1 MAESKNNEYFQ
12 IRIYELVSLI
22 RDLEKEQKQQPPIA
36 EGQQQIQLQP
46 PQQQQQPGGTTLE
59 NWDASD
65 CLSYIPKRGPTLRS
79 KAEKRRARR
88 ERRRVHGRGQ
98 AQRPRSPEPG
108 RPIPGQEQL
117 PNDMGWLEEYIR
129 IREAKRAEE
138 QANNSG
144 RIINII
150 L

>member
-1 MAESKNNEYFQ
+1 MGLRGGAKT
-12 IRIYELVSLI
+12 
-22 RDLEKEQKQQPPIA
+22 IA
-36 EGQQQIQLQP
+36 ADSRGSTANTAATTSTTATT
-46 PQQQQQPGGTTLE
+46 GGATLE

-88 ERRRVHGRGQ
+88 ERRRVYGRGQ
-98 AQRPRSPEPG
+98 PQRPRSPEPG

-117 PNDMGWLEEYIR
+117 LNNMGWLEEYIR
-129 IREAKRAEE
+129 IRGAKRAEE
-138 QANNSG
+138 QASNAG